1 MYAAV
6 SRSER
11 FAADRPART
20 SLERSSGSARLSV
33 IRAAGGGRVEEA
45 YQRGA
50 LRLRFPRVS
59 GNPVPEA
66 VLINTAGGVTGGDRF
81 DVSATIRDGAAATLT
96 TQAAEKVYRSSGGE
110 AELRV
115 DLRVGAGGR
124 LEWLPQETILFDRGR
139 LRRRLE
145 VDVAESGRILLC
157 EPVVLG
163 RTAHGET
170 VRAGLFRDSWRVRRA
185 GRLVYADEARLGP
198 DIAAAAGGS
207 AVLGANRAFAS
218 ILLLEPRAEER
229 LSATRAA
236 LETTVDVE
244 AGASA
249 WDGMLAVRMAAPGG
263 LALKRAAL
271 AALVA
276 LGAVVPRVWSI

>member
-1 MYAAV
+1 M
-6 SRSER
+6 
-11 FAADRPART
+11 
-20 SLERSSGSARLSV
+20 